1 MSTVEPA
8 LVGSGSAPVL
18 AGSVALVTGGGR
30 GIGRLLAQAL
40 AGSGAA
46 VGLIARSAGQ
56 LAESARLIEDA
67 GGVTAA
73 AAADLTDEAAT
84 AAAVRELSRALGPVD
99 LLVNNAGIGGPFGDT
114 WDVDPTSWWRTV
126 EVNLRGVFLCARLA
140 LPGMLAR
147 GRGRIV
153 NVTSQAGVLR
163 WPQVS
168 AYSVSKAAVIKFTEN
183 LAVEAGRAGISVF
196 SMHPGIT
203 PIGLSERALACT
215 ALPGSAEDQVYSWI
229 RGELDAGRGAEPARA
244 AGLVLRLAAGE
255 ADALSGRHLSV
266 HDDLDAIL
274 AAVDQVRR
282 DDLYQL
288 RRNELP
294 AREKQ

>member
-1 MSTVEPA
+1 MTARPA
-8 LVGSGSAPVL
+8 LAGARSVPVL

-30 GIGRLLAQAL
+30 GIGRVLARAL
-40 AGSGAA
+40 AGSGAC
-46 VGLIARSAGQ
+46 VGLIARSGDQ
-56 LAESARLIEDA
+56 LAESVRLIEEA
-67 GGVTAA
+67 GGVAAA

-84 AAAVRELSRALGPVD
+84 AAAVGELSRVLGPVD
-99 LLVNNAGIGGPFGDT
+99 LLVNNAGVGGPFGDT
-114 WDVDPTSWWRTV
+114 WDVDPGSWWRTV
-126 EVNLRGVFLCARLA
+126 EVNLRGVFLCARA
-140 LPGMLAR
+140 VLPGMADR

-153 NVTSQAGVLR
+153 NVTSEAGVRR

-183 LAVEAGRAGISVF
+183 LAVEAGRAGIRVF
-196 SMHPGIT
+196 SVHPGIT
-203 PIGLSERALACT
+203 PIGLSERALAR
-215 ALPGSAEDQVYSWI
+215 AARPGSAEDQVYSWI
-229 RGELDAGRGAEPARA
+229 RGELDAGRGAEPDRA
-244 AGLVLRLAAGE
+244 AGLVLRLAAGQ

-274 AAVDQVRR
+274 AAADRVRR

-294 AREKQ
+294 AREQQ